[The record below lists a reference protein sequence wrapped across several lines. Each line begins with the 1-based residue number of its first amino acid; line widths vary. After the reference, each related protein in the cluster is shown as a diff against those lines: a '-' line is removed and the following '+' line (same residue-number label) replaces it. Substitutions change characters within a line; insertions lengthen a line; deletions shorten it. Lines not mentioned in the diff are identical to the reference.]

1 MTRLK
6 TMPPIVE
13 LPQMDEPI
21 TNLRSYFAKSNR
33 AVKELPF
40 EVIERAAEALYQAYE
55 KGHRVFLFGN
65 GGSAALASHFA
76 CDLAKGTASPDKMSK
91 RLRALSLA
99 DNLALITAWAN
110 DTSYEQVFA
119 EQMRNFIQKDDVAFG
134 ISGSGRSPNVL
145 LALQLARESGATTVG
160 LGGFKGG
167 KLPELCDICM
177 VIPSDNMQIIED
189 LQLAVAHALF
199 TVTRHRI
206 RAAIATDVR
215 ETKRS
220 AAVASAS

>member
-1 MTRLK
+1 MLPSDQTAAPAYTRSIQGRRVKMTRLK

-40 EVIERAAEALYQAYE
+40 EVIKRAAEALYQAYE

-65 GGSAALASHFA
+65 GGSPALPSHFP
-76 CDLAKGTASPDKMSK
+76 CDLPNTTASPNKISK

-119 EQMRNFIQKDDVAFG
+119 EQMLNFIQKYDVPFA
-134 ISGSGRSPNVL
+134 INASGRSPNVL

-160 LGGFKGG
+160 LRGFKGG
-167 KLPELCDICM
+167 K
-177 VIPSDNMQIIED
+177 
-189 LQLAVAHALF
+189 
-199 TVTRHRI
+199 
-206 RAAIATDVR
+206 
-215 ETKRS
+215 
-220 AAVASAS
+220 